1 VIPTFNER
9 DNIEELVR
17 RIEAACSSAG
27 IGVEIVIVDD
37 NSPDGTGDLADTLSG
52 KHQVKVVHRKGK
64 LGLSSAVLE
73 GFKAAS
79 AEVLVVM
86 DADLSH
92 PPEKIPG
99 MYSLIG
105 SGEAELVFGSRYVRG
120 GSVEDWPFHR
130 RLISKGATLFARG
143 LTKIKDPMSGFFMLR
158 RSVIEGVELNPI
170 GYKIGLEILVKGKY
184 SKVVEVPIH
193 FANRKA
199 GKSKLG
205 AGEYL
210 KYIDHAI
217 TLHEHKRF
225 WLSKYLKF
233 SFIGGIGA
241 LINIAVLWVAV
252 EAFSMYYLWAA
263 VVAFALAATNN
274 FVWNRLW
281 TFKSSGRLSRQ
292 YVQFLVV
299 SVDGLF
305 INLILLKQLVENVL
319 PSLGIKQDTAS
330 VFLVLSQL
338 IAIFIVSL
346 FNFGAN
352 SFWTFSGDI
361 KGRRSMS

>member
-1 VIPTFNER
+1 VIPTYNEK
-9 DNIEELVR
+9 DNIEELVS

-37 NSPDGTGDLADTLSG
+37 NSPDGTGALAESLS
-52 KHQVKVVHRKGK
+52 KEHQVRVVHREGK

-79 AEVLVVM
+79 GEVLAVM

-92 PPEKIPG
+92 PPEKLPE
-99 MYSLIG
+99 MYSSIS
-105 SGEAELVFGSRYVRG
+105 SGEAELVFGSRYVKG

-130 RLISKGATLFARG
+130 RFISKGATLFARG
-143 LTKIKDPMSGFFMLR
+143 LTKIRDPMSGFFMLR
-158 RSVIEGVELNPI
+158 RSVIAGAELNPI

-184 SKVVEVPIH
+184 SKVVEVPIA
-193 FANRKA
+193 FADRKA

-205 AGEYL
+205 ATEYL
-210 KYIDHAI
+210 KYIDHVT
-217 TLHEHKRF
+217 TLYDHKRF

-252 EAFSMYYLWAA
+252 EAFGVYYLSAA
-263 VVAFALAATNN
+263 VLAFALAASNN
-274 FVWNRLW
+274 FIWNRLW

-305 INLILLKQLVENVL
+305 INLILLKQLVESAL
-319 PSLGIKQDTAS
+319 PSIGVKQDVAS
-330 VFLVLSQL
+330 VFLVLAQL
-338 IAIFIVSL
+338 VAIFVVSL
-346 FNFGAN
+346 FNFAAN
-352 SFWTFSGDI
+352 SFWTFSGDV
-361 KGRRSMS
+361 KARRRKP